1 MDKRIMQEANLF
13 TQGEKITGYHWL
25 LFIICFLGTA
35 FAGTIS
41 TLMSVYLP
49 VAVKDL
55 LGNKSEDELNNIS
68 GYINAVFIFGGAFG
82 GFISG
87 VISDKA
93 GRKTA
98 VIFSIASYGV
108 FTILTGYMPNWWAVV
123 ICRFFSG
130 FGLGG
135 VLVTTTTLMMEEWP
149 KKTRAIFL
157 GFLSIAIPVGIFSA
171 GVIDYFVSSWRQGFL
186 IGIIPVSIAFLSIW
200 LLRESKQWKY
210 NREAVVQH
218 KKEERNIF
226 AANHRID
233 LITGSIIFGTMLI
246 GLWAIFSWLPTW
258 MQSLMAT
265 GDAQKERG
273 LSMMM
278 LGMGGLTGGFLS
290 GWLTNAIGLR
300 KSMLLCFSVCA
311 VMSFVLFKTN
321 TSFSSIIYVEIVIL
335 ALFFGASQGV
345 LSVYIPNL
353 FPVGIRGTATGFCFN
368 IGRLVTATAVL
379 FVGVLV
385 TELGGYSNSL
395 FIFSLVFVIGFAAT
409 FFSKHK
415 AASES
420 EQLPV
425 GMNATPE
432 WTTEVK

>member
-1 MDKRIMQEANLF
+1 MTASLED
-13 TQGEKITGYHWL
+13 EKIKPYHWL
-25 LFIICFLGTA
+25 LFAICFLGTA

-55 LGNKSEDELNNIS
+55 LGAKSEKELNTIS
-68 GYINAVFIFGGAFG
+68 AYINAVFIFGGSFG
-82 GFISG
+82 GFIFG
-87 VISDKA
+87 IISDRA
-93 GRKTA
+93 GRKTG
-98 VIFSIASYGV
+98 VIFSIACYGI
-108 FTILTGYMPNWWAVV
+108 FTILTGNMPNWWGVV

-135 VLVTTTTLMMEEWP
+135 VLVTTVTVMMEEWP
-149 KKTRAIFL
+149 QKTRAIFI
-157 GFLSIAIPVGIFSA
+157 GILSISIPVGIFSA

-186 IGIIPVSIAFLSIW
+186 IGIIPVGIAILAVFL
-200 LLRESKQWKY
+200 LKESTKWKH
-210 NREAVVQH
+210 NRDEIVSQSAT
-218 KKEERNIF
+218 KDTLF
-226 AANHRID
+226 TGSHRKD
-233 LITGSIIFGTMLI
+233 LIIGSIIFGTMLI

-258 MQSLMAT
+258 IQTLVVT

-311 VMSFVLFKTN
+311 LMSLVLFKTN
-321 TSFSSIIYVEIVIL
+321 TVFSPAVYVEIIIL

-345 LSVYIPNL
+345 LSVYIPHL
-353 FPVGIRGTATGFCFN
+353 FPVDIRGTATGFCFN
-368 IGRLVTATAVL
+368 IGRIFTAIAVL

-385 TELGGYSNSL
+385 TELGGYGNAL
-395 FIFSLVFVIGFAAT
+395 FIFSLVFLVGLAVT
-409 FFSKHK
+409 FFTTDS
-415 AASES
+415 
-420 EQLPV
+420 PV
-425 GMNATPE
+425 
-432 WTTEVK
+432 TETKKEAQFTVDSIN